1 MGASSDPDV
10 PWHRVLNAQG
20 RISAA
25 ERRVESG
32 LQRDLLKEEGIV
44 FDEEGRVDLAAYQ
57 WEAPPDV
64 ADRLASH

>member
-1 MGASSDPDV
+1 MQACSDAGV

-32 LQRDLLKEEGIV
+32 LQRALLEEEGIL
-44 FDEEGRVDLAAYQ
+44 FDKHGRVDLAVHQ
-57 WEAPPDV
+57 WVAPADV
-64 ADRLASH
+64 ADPSAPN

>member
-1 MGASSDPDV
+1 MRASGAADV
-10 PWHRVLNAQG
+10 PWHRVLNAEG

-32 LQRDLLKEEGIV
+32 LQRALLEEEGIV
-44 FDEEGRVDLAAYQ
+44 FDEHDRVDLAACQ

-64 ADRLASH
+64 ADCPASP